1 MSSNNPLTARREAQ
15 RTSSPWTPLLGFI
28 AVLVAIFA
36 LVFATGDHKAEPKLG
51 IDLQGGTRVVLTA
64 RTDNG
69 QAPQKAQ
76 LDQARQIIEQRV
88 NGLGVGGSEVVVN
101 GNTLVITVPGDDGK
115 QARSLGQT
123 ARLYIRPVADSAP
136 ATPQKP
142 DPNEKKIVDMTPE
155 EQAKAIEAERE
166 RRQAPADAD
175 QATLAKLRQQM
186 GTLNCAPGAND
197 PLVGHDKPDQYLVT
211 CGEKDGQAYLLEPM
225 IIKGTDVKEAKAQ
238 QNQAGQWVVA
248 VDYEGDGQK
257 TWAEY
262 TGKNVGKVTATV
274 LDSRVVSA
282 ATINSAIIG
291 TTEISGDFTQ
301 SDATE
306 LANALQ
312 YGSLPLSFTMSD
324 AQTVSA
330 TLGLSS
336 LKAGLIAGAVGL
348 LAVLIYAL
356 AYYRMLGFLTFL
368 SLILASA
375 MVYGVIVLLGR
386 WIGFTLDL
394 SGIAGLVIGIGMTA
408 DSFVVYFERIKD
420 EMREGRSFRSAVNRG
435 WQSARRTVWTGNAVS
450 FLAAVIIYVLAV
462 GQVKGFAFTLG
473 LTTII
478 DVMIVFLVTHP
489 MVVLASRTEFMSRPN
504 INGLGAVSEV
514 ARRRRLAARKK
525 GREADRA
532 TDAEPGRSGRDTT
545 GTDTTGTD
553 TTGEDSL

>member
-1 MSSNNPLTARREAQ
+1 MSSNNPLTARRTAQ
-15 RTSSPWTPLLGFI
+15 RETSPWVPILGFL

-36 LVFATGDHKAEPKLG
+36 IVFGTGDHKAEPKLG

-64 RTDNG
+64 RTENG
-69 QAPQKAQ
+69 KAPEKSQ
-76 LDQARQIIEQRV
+76 LDLARQIIEQRV

-101 GNTLVITVPGDDGK
+101 GSTLVITVPGDDGK

-123 ARLYIRPVADSAP
+123 ARLYIRPVVTQTP
-136 ATPQKP
+136 ATPQKA
-142 DPNEKKIVDMTPE
+142 DPNAKKVSQMTPE
-155 EQAKAIEAERE
+155 EQTAAIDAARKA
-166 RRQAPADAD
+166 RQAPAGADEAQMQRLQAEMAKVNCSPDAV
-175 QATLAKLRQQM
+175 
-186 GTLNCAPGAND
+186 D
-197 PLVGHDKPDQYLVT
+197 PLVGYDRPDQYLVA
-211 CGEKDGQAYLLEPM
+211 CGDKDGQVYLLEPM
-225 IIKGTDVKEAKAQ
+225 IIRGTDVDQAKAQ
-238 QNQAGQWVVA
+238 QNESGQWVVA
-248 VDYEGDGQK
+248 VDYKGDGKK
-257 TWAEY
+257 TWADY
-262 TGKNVGKVTATV
+262 TGKNVGKTTATV
-274 LDSRVVSA
+274 LDTQVVSA

-301 SDATE
+301 GEAQE

-312 YGSLPLSFTMSD
+312 YGSLPLSFETSD

-348 LAVLIYAL
+348 LAVLLYAL
-356 AYYRMLGFLTFL
+356 LYYRMLGFLTFL

-375 MVYGVIVLLGR
+375 MVYGLIVLLGR

-394 SGIAGLVIGIGMTA
+394 SGIAGLIIGIGMTA

-450 FLAAVIIYVLAV
+450 FIAAAIIYFLAV

-478 DVMIVFLVTHP
+478 DVVIVFLVTHP
-489 MVVLASRTEFMSRPN
+489 MVVLASRTAFLSKPS

-514 ARRRRLAARKK
+514 ARRRRTSA
-525 GREADRA
+525 G
-532 TDAEPGRSGRDTT
+532 TRSGA
-545 GTDTTGTD
+545 
-553 TTGEDSL
+553 GEDTL

>member
-1 MSSNNPLTARREAQ
+1 MSSNNPLTARRTAQ
-15 RTSSPWTPLLGFI
+15 RETSPWVPILGFL

-36 LVFATGDHKAEPKLG
+36 IVFGTGGHKAEPKLG

-64 RTDNG
+64 RTENG
-69 QAPQKAQ
+69 KAPDKSQ
-76 LDQARQIIEQRV
+76 LDLARQIIEQRV

-101 GNTLVITVPGDDGK
+101 GSTLVITVPGDDGK

-123 ARLYIRPVADSAP
+123 ARLYVRPVVTQTP
-136 ATPQKP
+136 AAPQKA
-142 DPNEKKIVDMTPE
+142 DPNAKKVSQMTPE
-155 EQAKAIEAERE
+155 EQTAAIDAARKA
-166 RRQAPADAD
+166 RQAPAGAD
-175 QATLAKLRQQM
+175 QAQMQRLQAEMAKV
-186 GTLNCAPGAND
+186 NCSPDAVD
-197 PLVGHDKPDQYLVT
+197 PLVGYDRPDQYLVA
-211 CGEKDGQAYLLEPM
+211 CGDKDGQVYLLEPM
-225 IIKGTDVKEAKAQ
+225 IIKGTDVEQAKAQ
-238 QNQAGQWVVA
+238 QNESGQWVVA
-248 VDYEGDGQK
+248 VDYKGDGKK

-262 TGKNVGKVTATV
+262 TGKNVGKTTATV
-274 LDSRVVSA
+274 LDTQVVSA

-301 SDATE
+301 GEAQE

-312 YGSLPLSFTMSD
+312 YGSLPLSFETSD

-348 LAVLIYAL
+348 LAVLLYAL
-356 AYYRMLGFLTFL
+356 LYYRMLGFLTFL

-375 MVYGVIVLLGR
+375 MVYGLIVLLGR

-394 SGIAGLVIGIGMTA
+394 SGIAGLIIGIGMTA

-450 FLAAVIIYVLAV
+450 FIAAAIIYFLAV

-478 DVMIVFLVTHP
+478 DVVIVFLVTHP
-489 MVVLASRTEFMSRPN
+489 MVVLASRTAFLSKPS

-514 ARRRRLAARKK
+514 ARRRRTSV
-525 GREADRA
+525 G
-532 TDAEPGRSGRDTT
+532 TRSGA
-545 GTDTTGTD
+545 
-553 TTGEDSL
+553 GEDTL